1 MTVSNYKAGIITR
14 CSIQTEVAVMIYG
27 FQRRKSE
34 AGLRGV
40 LKMVDVER
48 PETKSELHVTRS
60 KSERHATTGEMRDLP
75 NFQLLTLDG
84 KYAATRV
91 SG

>member
-1 MTVSNYKAGIITR
+1 
-14 CSIQTEVAVMIYG
+14 
-27 FQRRKSE
+27 
-34 AGLRGV
+34 
-40 LKMVDVER
+40 MVDVER